1 MQTFP
6 PYHSIS
12 RKQYHKTQTSIPPRL
27 MAVVASFSW
36 PTTAV
41 YIGTPVDVALL
52 YGVDRLPAV
61 QGYRTFREVIPRY
74 TRVRVPKVHLVV
86 QSSVFW
92 NLSRCRV
99 FCDIRR
105 DPVKAGA
112 VMGLLRTSVAFLE
125 SLHE

>member
-1 MQTFP
+1 
-6 PYHSIS
+6 
-12 RKQYHKTQTSIPPRL
+12 

-74 TRVRVPKVHLVV
+74 TRVRVRMLERCDRAR
-86 QSSVFW
+86 W
-92 NLSRCRV
+92 LLSPSDCV
-99 FCDIRR
+99 DLW
-105 DPVKAGA
+105 V
-112 VMGLLRTSVAFLE
+112 
-125 SLHE
+125 